1 MDKINNYLINTN
13 YGRFYLLDIIN
24 DIKNILKNNF
34 LNKINNVYLFGSY
47 ARGDFNENSD
57 IDFFIIYNNNNNDND
72 NSNNSNNNNFISI
85 CNKNFESKLSNI
97 ELDLLFKYG
106 IEINFITENDKD
118 FNDQLN
124 YFLIKN
130 LKKDG
135 IEIWN

>member
-57 IDFFIIYNNNNNDND
+57 IDFFIIYNNNDDND
-72 NSNNSNNNNFISI
+72 NSNNSKNNNFISI
-85 CNKNFESKLSNI
+85 YNKNFESKLSNI